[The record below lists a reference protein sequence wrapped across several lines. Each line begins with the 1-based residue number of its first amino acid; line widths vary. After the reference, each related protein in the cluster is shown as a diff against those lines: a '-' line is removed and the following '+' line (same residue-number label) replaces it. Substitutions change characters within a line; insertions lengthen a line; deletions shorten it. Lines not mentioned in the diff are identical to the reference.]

1 MWDCVVIGGGPAGLT
16 AGIYLGRF
24 RRRVLVL
31 DAGDSRAARIPLS
44 RNHPGFPK
52 GVRGRTLLARM
63 RRQAATYGAQFRDG
77 RVEALARRDGA
88 FQLRLDEETLEAAT
102 VLLATGVIDH
112 EPDLPGVEDAVAKGL
127 IRICPICD
135 GYETIGRSVGVIGK
149 DAAGA
154 REAVFVTTYSDA
166 VTLIHA
172 GPPEAL
178 PEAERKRL
186 EAAGVDVIEAPV
198 ESVV

>member
-88 FQLRLDEETLEAAT
+88 FQLRLDEETLEGRGPRRGHRGIARHRSPLGAACAMAASRPSP
-102 VLLATGVIDH
+102 VATG
-112 EPDLPGVEDAVAKGL
+112 EGL
-127 IRICPICD
+127 
-135 GYETIGRSVGVIGK
+135 
-149 DAAGA
+149 DAA
-154 REAVFVTTYSDA
+154 
-166 VTLIHA
+166 
-172 GPPEAL
+172 
-178 PEAERKRL
+178 
-186 EAAGVDVIEAPV
+186 
-198 ESVV
+198 